1 MASARATG
9 ITARIHLMELP
20 LYAGMLF
27 VLAQRMGSRGVALAW
42 LIRVV
47 ADSVLM
53 FFFSWRELREDRF
66 VVTRLPYL
74 SLAAVAAFVIA
85 TVPNSFGP
93 RIAVAAGICAVAM
106 PLCWFRLLSSRERSP
121 LNIMIPGRRPAVPIP
136 LPCDGLGEPQ
146 YTPST
151 LV

>member
-27 VLAQRMGSRGVALAW
+27 VLAQRMGIRGVALAW

-53 FFFSWRELREDRF
+53 FFFSWRELRGDRL
-66 VVTRLPYL
+66 VVTPLPYL
-74 SLAAVAAFVIA
+74 SPAAVAAFVVA
-85 TVPNSFGP
+85 TVPDSLGP
-93 RIAVAAGICAVAM
+93 RNALAPRICARAM
-106 PLCWFRLLSSRERSP
+106 PPC
-121 LNIMIPGRRPAVPIP
+121 AVPP
-136 LPCDGLGEPQ
+136 P
-146 YTPST
+146 
-151 LV
+151 

>member
-27 VLAQRMGSRGVALAW
+27 VLAQRMGIRGVALAW

-53 FFFSWRELREDRF
+53 FFFSWRELRGDRF
-66 VVTRLPYL
+66 VVTRPPSL
-74 SLAAVAAFVIA
+74 SLAAVAAFLFSTA
-85 TVPNSFGP
+85 PHNLCP
-93 RIAVAAGICAVAM
+93 RIPVA
-106 PLCWFRLLSSRERSP
+106 PR
-121 LNIMIPGRRPAVPIP
+121 
-136 LPCDGLGEPQ
+136 
-146 YTPST
+146 
-151 LV
+151 

>member
-93 RIAVAAGICAVAM
+93 RIAVAPRLCSVAM
-106 PLCWFRLLSSRERSP
+106 PPCLFRPLGSPERNPPDLLVPS
-121 LNIMIPGRRPAVPIP
+121 GRRA
-136 LPCDGLGEPQ
+136 
-146 YTPST
+146 
-151 LV
+151 